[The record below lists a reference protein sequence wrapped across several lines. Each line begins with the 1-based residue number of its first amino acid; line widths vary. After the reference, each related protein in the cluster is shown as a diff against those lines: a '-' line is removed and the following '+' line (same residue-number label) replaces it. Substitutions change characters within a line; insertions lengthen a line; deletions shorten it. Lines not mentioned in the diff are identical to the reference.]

1 MFVLRCMRALAV
13 ALFVAGGGPAG
24 AAVPAPTHQRAV
36 AANTQ
41 GWRYFKAG
49 QLPRAAMRF
58 RDALALDP
66 GYVLAHYNLAC
77 VSSRLREA
85 AAALD
90 ELRWLAASADPLAKA
105 KLDKS
110 LSDPDLDFVSVLP
123 AVRELLQLPAALSP
137 TPTPANPTTTAPT
150 TATATTANAT
160 TPGVNAA
167 KAATTNAA
175 TRAAAPVAWLSE
187 RHGVWS
193 AEQPTADCAERSYRF
208 AFAADGTLQ
217 LTVREACAGELVRTR
232 VFDGSITSDGELR
245 VVVPSWGQWPDAVRL
260 GFVAC
265 PGMGDAP
272 ASCFT
277 LASDK
282 SELGPFHRGL
292 PGMSPMR
299 ARRDVANARP

>member
-1 MFVLRCMRALAV
+1 MFAYQSLRALAV
-13 ALFVAGGGPAG
+13 AAFVAWAGSAPAS
-24 AAVPAPTHQRAV
+24 AAVPAPAHRRAV

-58 RDALALDP
+58 RDALAIDP
-66 GYVLAHYNLAC
+66 DYVLAHYNLAC

-85 AAALD
+85 AVALD
-90 ELRWLAASADPLAKA
+90 ELRWLAASSDPLAKA

-123 AVRELLQLPAALSP
+123 AVRELLQLPAPPTSP
-137 TPTPANPTTTAPT
+137 SL
-150 TATATTANAT
+150 
-160 TPGVNAA
+160 
-167 KAATTNAA
+167 
-175 TRAAAPVAWLSE
+175 AWLSE

-193 AEQPTADCAERSYRF
+193 AEQPTADCAERSYRL
-208 AFAADGTLQ
+208 AFATDGTLQ
-217 LTVREACAGELVRTR
+217 LTVREACSGQAVRAR
-232 VFDGSITSDGELR
+232 VFDGSVSGDGDPR
-245 VVVPSWGQWPDAVRL
+245 VAVPGWAQWPDGVRL
-260 GFVAC
+260 AFVAC
-265 PGMGDAP
+265 PGLGEAP

-277 LASDK
+277 LASDA

-299 ARRDVANARP
+299 ARRDMATAR